1 MKTKLSHLPAIF
13 AAIAFAG
20 MLAHGQTFLSKRDN
34 AVAKDNRLAFPGKA
48 RSQLVLRS
56 YDVTGDNADATLHIA
71 SGVTV
76 TRLTGSAATTGATS
90 TNLPVAATNIISAA
104 DGLVVVQRADGTS
117 TVHEF
122 HSVGTA
128 TITIAAGIGTAAAAG
143 DQVWWC
149 SHVATNV
156 IGNATVRQNGALW
169 AAQLRAPI
177 ALRLVST
184 AGTAER
190 INNAVVEYVDVR

>member
-1 MKTKLSHLPAIF
+1 MKTRSAFLAVLLVLIAASSTPALGQSF
-13 AAIAFAG
+13 
-20 MLAHGQTFLSKRDN
+20 LAKRDN
-34 AVAKDNRLAFPGKA
+34 ATAKDNRLAFPGKA
-48 RSQLVLRS
+48 RSQIVLRS
-56 YDVTGDNADATLHIA
+56 YDVTGDNADAALHIT
-71 SGVTV
+71 SGVTM

-90 TNLPVAATNIISAA
+90 TNLPVAATNIITAGQ
-104 DGLVVVQRADGTS
+104 GLVVVQRADSTS

-122 HSVGTA
+122 YSVGTG

-169 AAQLRAPI
+169 AAQLRAPL

-184 AGTAER
+184 SGTAEK
-190 INNAVVEYVDVR
+190 INNAVVEYVASQ